1 MAPIERFNYVL
12 KQRRTKSLAALEKVM
27 KEEPSGSTM
36 SLNSVGQQMGL
47 SSPILQNERNLHA
60 TKRTKTD
67 RIHAPWKGDSLVG
80 REQPRDRKTG
90 VLRQ

>member
-47 SSPILQNERNLHA
+47 SSPNLQNERNLHA
-60 TKRTKTD
+60 TKKNQNGPDTCTVE
-67 RIHAPWKGDSLVG
+67 GGQFG
-80 REQPRDRKTG
+80 RERAAP
-90 VLRQ
+90 

>member
-27 KEEPSGSTM
+27 KGEPSGSTM

-47 SSPILQNERNLHA
+47 SSPDLQYERNLHA
-60 TKRTKTD
+60 TKRTKSD
-67 RIHAPWKGDSLVG
+67 RIHAPWKED
-80 REQPRDRKTG
+80 RMMRRQQPREREAG
-90 VLRQ
+90 VLKR